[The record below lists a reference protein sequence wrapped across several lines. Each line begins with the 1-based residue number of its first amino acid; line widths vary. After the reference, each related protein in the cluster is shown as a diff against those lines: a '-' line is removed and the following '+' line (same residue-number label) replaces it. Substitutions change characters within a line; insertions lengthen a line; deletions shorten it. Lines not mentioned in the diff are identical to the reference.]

1 MLTNGYIKEYRS
13 LLSWGWFKDPFTAHL
28 WQYLRLA
35 ANWDESIFK
44 GEPVHRGELVTSYPA
59 MAEATGMSVQ
69 NVRTAV
75 RHLKKTGEIT
85 MRSYRD
91 FSVITVVNYDKYQ
104 SDDSSEADR
113 PADNLPKPAKCPPK
127 PKEPKPEKP
136 KEPDWA
142 ERFNEPVRSAVADW
156 LKYKTERREAYKPTG
171 LKSLLT
177 EIENRVKKHGEQA
190 VDEVIRLSMASN
202 WKGIIW
208 DKIGEKSKK
217 ETEGAFGGWGSEQAE
232 KDWIARVQAHKHS
245 GQAEQNAPA
254 ANAWEEIWQKQKQEI
269 RKRMVEA
276 EANGE
281 ICNQGPA
288 AGTE

>member
-13 LLSWGWFKDPFTAHL
+13 LISWGWFKDPFTAHL
-28 WQYLRLA
+28 WEYLRLA

-69 NVRTAV
+69 NVRTAI

-91 FSVITVVNYDKYQ
+91 FSVVTVVNYNKYQ

-127 PKEPKPEKP
+127 PKEPKAE
-136 KEPDWA
+136 KEPDWT

-156 LKYKTERREAYKPTG
+156 LLYKAERREAYKPTG

-190 VDEVIRLSMASN
+190 VDEVIRLSMANS

-208 DKIGEKSKK
+208 DKIGEKSKQK
-217 ETEGAFGGWGSEQAE
+217 TADTPMFEGA
-232 KDWIARVQAHKHS
+232 
-245 GQAEQNAPA
+245 PT

-269 RKRMVEA
+269 RKRMSG
-276 EANGE
+276 GE
-281 ICNQGPA
+281 R
-288 AGTE
+288 